1 MSAVGLIATALA
13 TDLLDALA
21 ADIAAGTPPD
31 FDKGTFGPRV
41 SGWLREVA
49 ELCAEVRAPHG

>member
-1 MSAVGLIATALA
+1 MSAVGMIATTLA
-13 TDLLDALA
+13 TDLLKALA
-21 ADIAAGTPPD
+21 ADIAEGQPPD

-49 ELCAEVRAPHG
+49 ELCAEVREP